1 MTESERTKKI
11 QEILREIEKLPTF
24 PKLSEADTCEKVISR
39 LMREIAGYGYG
50 DYIQQPVDALGAK
63 PDYEFLPSTSQSWYL
78 EAKAWDTALKDEHAG
93 QALNYANQ
101 NGRRWVVLSNGSEW
115 RLYDN
120 AIMGTPAEKLVSTA
134 DHEDLSRLA
143 KFLDGISKDSV
154 LSGGISDYAIF
165 CRMSRLLDKQLKDP
179 NSEIVQVLV
188 QKLQQC
194 GLAGVTGEHVV
205 RYFQPTLPPPP
216 PPSDRWF
223 TLGELL
229 KDLSQV
235 RKRPRE
241 IRTPDSV
248 VTPAEEWEAVFTS
261 LLHWLHQNGKLP
273 PAPYPPQSGSLFNST
288 PNRITGKPYQK
299 PVFVE
304 GVGYVECIWSSAIIV
319 QVIGRLCKQNGIPTN
334 SISIRLVSQGR
345 V

>member
-39 LMREIAGYGYG
+39 LMREVAGYGYR

-78 EAKAWDTALKDEHAG
+78 EAKAWDTALKDEHAA

-101 NGRRWVVLSNGSEW
+101 NGRRWVVLSNGGEW

-120 AIMGTPAEKLVSTA
+120 TIMGTPTEKLVAKA
-134 DHEDLSRLA
+134 DHEDLPRLA
-143 KFLDGISKDSV
+143 KFLEGIGKESV
-154 LSGGISDYAIF
+154 QAGRIADYALL
-165 CRMSRLLDKQLKDP
+165 CRLSRLLDEQLKDP
-179 NSEIVQVLV
+179 NSEIVLALV
-188 QKLQQC
+188 QKLQQF

-205 RYFQPTLPPPP
+205 KYFGE
-216 PPSDRWF
+216 REEENGGKEGWF
-223 TLGELL
+223 TLD
-229 KDLSQV
+229 DLDPSQV
-235 RKRPRE
+235 QFTKPKE
-241 IRTPDSV
+241 IRMPDSV
-248 VTPAEEWEAVFTS
+248 VIPVEKWKSVIPKV
-261 LLHWLHQNGKLP
+261 LLWLHQNGKLP
-273 PAPYPPQSGSLFNST
+273 PAPYPPESGILFNNK
-288 PNRITGKPYQK
+288 PNKVNGKSMVEPK
-299 PVFVE
+299 FFE
-304 GVGYVECIWSSAIIV
+304 GVGYVECYQSSYYV
-319 QVIGRLCKQNGIPTN
+319 VKRLGRLCKDTGISPS

>member
-1 MTESERTKKI
+1 MTESEGTKKI
-11 QEILREIEKLPTF
+11 REILREIEKLPTF

-39 LMREIAGYGYG
+39 LMREVAGYGYG

-63 PDYEFLPSTSQSWYL
+63 PDYEFLPSTGHSWYL
-78 EAKAWDTALKDEHAG
+78 EAKAWDTALKDEHAA

-120 AIMGTPAEKLVSTA
+120 AIMGTPTQKLVATA
-134 DHEDLSRLA
+134 NHKDLPRLA
-143 KFLDGISKDSV
+143 KFLEGISKESV
-154 LSGGISDYAIF
+154 QAGRIADYALL
-165 CRMSRLLDKQLKDP
+165 CRMSRLLDEQLKDP
-179 NSEIVQVLV
+179 NSEIVQALV
-188 QKLQQC
+188 QKLQEC
-194 GLAGVTGEHVV
+194 GLAGVTGEHVL
-205 RYFQPTLPPPP
+205 RYFQSPQPPP
-216 PPSDRWF
+216 DDGWF
-223 TLGELL
+223 TLDDL
-229 KDLSQV
+229 KNPPQV
-235 RKRPRE
+235 KFTKPKE
-241 IRTPDSV
+241 IRMPDSTLIPV
-248 VTPAEEWEAVFTS
+248 ETWVAVLQEALS
-261 LLHWLHQNGKLP
+261 WLHQNGKLP

>member
-1 MTESERTKKI
+1 VTESERTEKI
-11 QEILREIEKLPTF
+11 QKILRGTEKLPTF

-39 LMREIAGYGYG
+39 LMREVAGYKYE
-50 DYIQQPVDALGAK
+50 DYIQQAVDSLGSK

-78 EAKAWDTALKDEHAG
+78 EAKAWDTPLKDEHAG

-120 AIMGTPAEKLVSTA
+120 AIMGTPTEKLVATA
-134 DHEDLSRLA
+134 DRKDLSRLA

-194 GLAGVTGEHVV
+194 GLADVTGEHIVK
-205 RYFQPTLPPPP
+205 YFGE
-216 PPSDRWF
+216 REEENGEKEGWF

-235 RKRPRE
+235 RKKPRE

-248 VTPAEEWEAVFTS
+248 VTPAEEWETVFTS
-261 LLHWLHQNGKLP
+261 LLRWLHQNGKLP

-304 GVGYVECIWSSAIIV
+304 GVGYAECIWSSAIIV

-334 SISIRLVSQGR
+334 SISIRLV
-345 V
+345 